1 MPGLS
6 YSLEALKVRS
16 SLNNLELHCLG
27 CWALSH
33 VSGHFQ
39 SNSASFT
46 QTFFEIHTLNLRCV
60 HPPQCIVG
68 DTDPASMLVGGRG
81 KKKKKPKAVLKRRRL
96 NQDCPETQA
105 NMCMELISYAEHT
118 LKPFNCFQLPSTLW
132 FPVTALYSALHIKM
146 LLWLFKISSRSLSG
160 GLSLHAIIP
169 PSGSIRLKWHSR
181 MHLSPVR

>member
-1 MPGLS
+1 MKSTFLSHTQTLFISTGDESRKSSVMPGLS
-6 YSLEALKVRS
+6 CSLEALKVRS

-27 CWALSH
+27 WWALSLLV

-46 QTFFEIHTLNLRCV
+46 QTFFEIHTRNLRCV
-60 HPPQCIVG
+60 HPPQSTVG
-68 DTDPASMLVGGRG
+68 DTDPASMLVGGR

-96 NQDCPETQA
+96 NWDCPETQD
-105 NMCMELISYAEHT
+105 NMCMELISHAQHT

-146 LLWLFKISSRSLSG
+146 LL
-160 GLSLHAIIP
+160 
-169 PSGSIRLKWHSR
+169 
-181 MHLSPVR
+181 